1 MRSFTLNS
9 EVSLVLFDREFNAR
23 LREVQ
28 ERYFAA
34 SDVLVQSEWAKR
46 RLSAKIIENIARL
59 LSPLL

>member
-9 EVSLVLFDREFNAR
+9 EVSLVLFDRELNAR
-23 LREVQ
+23 LRDVR

-34 SDVLVQSEWAKR
+34 SDVLVQSEWTKR
-46 RLSAKIIENIARL
+46 RQSSKIIENIARL